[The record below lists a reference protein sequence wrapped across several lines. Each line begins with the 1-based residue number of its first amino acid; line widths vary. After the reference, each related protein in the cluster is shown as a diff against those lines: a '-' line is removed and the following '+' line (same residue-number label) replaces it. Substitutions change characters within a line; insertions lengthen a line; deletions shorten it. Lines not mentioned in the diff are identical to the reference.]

1 MLQFKKI
8 NKGIKMPKKLI
19 LLIGSPGCGKTT
31 DARLISEKHKDEIT
45 NYSTGSLIKEE
56 IERGTAIGRISK
68 SFFDKGDLVPTQ
80 IVLDIIV
87 NAIADAPTEIVLLS
101 GFPGKQKQLAYFG
114 DYLFTHDKI
123 ELISVIELQVN
134 EALAKERFL
143 STGRS
148 EEIFTHEMDAYKE
161 SIDEIEQYYNKEHL
175 LEIINAEDDIEVVV
189 NNIDAHL
196 LSQIEEL
203 KNR

>member
-1 MLQFKKI
+1 MLQFTKI

-87 NAIADAPTEIVLLS
+87 NAIASAPTEVVLLS

-134 EALAKERFL
+134 EDLARERFL
-143 STGRS
+143 STGRT
-148 EEIFTHEMDAYKE
+148 EDIFNHEMDAYKE

-175 LEIINAEDDIEVVV
+175 LEIFNAEEELDVVIEK
-189 NNIDAHL
+189 IDEHL
-196 LSQIEEL
+196 LNTIEEL
-203 KNR
+203 RNR

>member
-1 MLQFKKI
+1 MLQFRKI

-31 DARLISEKHKDEIT
+31 DARLISEKHKKEIT

-68 SFFDKGDLVPTQ
+68 GFFDKGDLVPTH

-87 NAIADAPTEIVLLS
+87 NAIVSAPTEIVLLS

-134 EALAKERFL
+134 ETLAKERFL

-148 EEIFTHEMDAYKE
+148 EDIFTHEMDAYKA
-161 SIDEIEQYYNKEHL
+161 SIDEIEKYYNKEHL
-175 LEIINAEDDIEVVV
+175 LEIINAEEDLDLVI
-189 NNIDAHL
+189 NRIDEHL
-196 LSQIEEL
+196 LSKIEEL
-203 KNR
+203 RNR

>member
-1 MLQFKKI
+1 MLQFTKI

-87 NAIADAPTEIVLLS
+87 NAIASAPTEVVLLS

-134 EALAKERFL
+134 EDLARERFL
-143 STGRS
+143 STGRT
-148 EEIFTHEMDAYKE
+148 EDIFNHEMAAYKE

-175 LEIINAEDDIEVVV
+175 LEIFNAEEELEVVIEK
-189 NNIDAHL
+189 IDEHL
-196 LSQIEEL
+196 LNTIEEL
-203 KNR
+203 RNR